1 MSQTVSQTYLS
12 PVSQPV
18 ALFDDFIA
26 RDPQQIIL
34 KEKISSL
41 SGDSFDI
48 KVADGTPLLNVNGNR
63 FSFTGRKKVEDMNGK
78 HLFDIRKEHMHL
90 HTTYLM
96 EDPAGNKIC
105 EVRSSHKCECFGIR
119 AKADRQLVNS
129 SDFELLT
136 LLVIGSKATAV
147 FYDHY
152 NKETTLIMEGNWSD
166 HTATIVNEETGQSVA
181 RISRKRFNP
190 RHIIFGQDTY
200 RVTVAPGVDMALIA
214 GLCICFDEKNND

>member
-34 KEKISSL
+34 KEKIFSL

-63 FSFTGRKKVEDMNGK
+63 FSFTGRKKVEDLNGK

-105 EVRSSHKCECFGIR
+105 EVRSSHKF
-119 AKADRQLVNS
+119 
-129 SDFELLT
+129 
-136 LLVIGSKATAV
+136 IGSKATAV

-166 HTATIVNEETGQSVA
+166 HTATIVNEGTGQSVA